1 MKFVKPNMIA
11 CIAILACIM
20 QLSACISR
28 LPMYIGRGYDV
39 LRGNPLSADGIDPGF

>member
-11 CIAILACIM
+11 FIVIMACIM
-20 QLSACISR
+20 QFSACISR